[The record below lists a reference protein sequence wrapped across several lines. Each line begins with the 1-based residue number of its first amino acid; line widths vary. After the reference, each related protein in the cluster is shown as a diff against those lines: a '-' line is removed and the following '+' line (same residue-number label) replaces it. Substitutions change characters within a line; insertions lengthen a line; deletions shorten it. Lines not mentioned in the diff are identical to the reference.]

1 MAEFKSLDA
10 AMQEIKGRLA
20 EALNTSIA
28 EEVKEFEKSHV
39 YSDVY
44 EAYYVE
50 RHLPEH
56 KPAIYERR
64 YEHGGLADTRGMQH
78 TIEYVGDDV
87 VKLYVD
93 NANQLNLKYGNA
105 AEDLAGIVEFGH
117 GNGYGSYIYPLPNDA
132 IGDFYPPRPFIQNTR
147 EDLAKYKTAIV
158 RDALRK
164 QGLNVK

>member
-20 EALNTSIA
+20 EALNTSVA

-44 EAYYVE
+44 AAYATAG
-50 RHLPEH
+50 RFPE
-56 KPAIYERR
+56 PAIYDRR
-64 YEHGGLADTRGMQH
+64 YEHGGLADVRGMQH

-93 NANQLNLKYGNA
+93 NANPLNLKYGNA
-105 AEDLAGIVEFGH
+105 ADDLAGIVEFGN
-117 GNGYGSYIYPLPNDA
+117 GNGYGRYIYPLAQDA
-132 IGDFYPPRPFIQNTR
+132 IGDFRSPRPFIQNTR